1 MTLTHYNKPQN
12 IMTLQERKFVAYYRQ
27 FEKTKTANSIGT
39 QRTKVAKFLEEN
51 KATLLAEYIE
61 NEGKNSK
68 TRPALSAAI
77 GVCKKQKAKLLIATL
92 DKLNRDMTFSQVLLD
107 DKKVDFVCVELPI
120 ASREMLKMRQVFA
133 EWEAKKIGERTKLA
147 LAKLKKQGVKLGSPT
162 PEHGSVAG
170 NVINVA
176 KADNFAE
183 KVAPLV
189 RQIIK
194 KSRASSL
201 RDISAAF
208 TQNGLKTPRGN
219 DKWSPTQVKNLLKR
233 IK

>member
-1 MTLTHYNKPQN
+1 
-12 IMTLQERKFVAYYRQ
+12 MTLQERKFVAYYRQ

>member
-1 MTLTHYNKPQN
+1 
-12 IMTLQERKFVAYYRQ
+12 MTLQERKFVAYYRQ

-92 DKLNRDMTFSQVLLD
+92 DKLNRDMTFSHVLLD

>member
-1 MTLTHYNKPQN
+1 
-12 IMTLQERKFVAYYRQ
+12 MTLQERKFVAYYRQ

-92 DKLNRDMTFSQVLLD
+92 DKLNRDMTFSHVLLD

-233 IK
+233 IKWFWLIFIM